1 MQTGYWDLT
10 PPHPIPRVLIF
21 EQQEHEEEKT
31 EERNRQWKN
40 TRKIHRNKEHEFSHW
55 KGQWRTSMIVKKRF
69 MFIKTHHYG
78 ESDNWEEDPSCF
90 QRKKEQITKK
100 DKDAKW
106 LWTFQEQYWRLKC
119 NGPCLHFSEEE
130 LFSTLN
136 SVSSQT
142 TKQIQR
148 QIKAF

>member
-1 MQTGYWDLT
+1 MVSQTTG
-10 PPHPIPRVLIF
+10 
-21 EQQEHEEEKT
+21 
-31 EERNRQWKN
+31 KN
-40 TRKIHRNKEHEFSHW
+40 
-55 KGQWRTSMIVKKRF
+55 G
-69 MFIKTHHYG
+69 
-78 ESDNWEEDPSCF
+78 DPVCF

-106 LWTFQEQYWRLKC
+106 LWTSQEQYWRLKC

-148 QIKAF
+148 QIKAFQNTKVSKKLLLVVFQKILLEWYSTDIYRWNDMFWICFKIIHFGRVCIGRNGGLGEEYR